1 MAKIQN
7 FDSFGGCIP
16 TFHVYRGNES
26 PLRGENL
33 FLDHGVKTIPA
44 WLRFMQACG

>member
-16 TFHVYRGNES
+16 TVL
-26 PLRGENL
+26 LR
-33 FLDHGVKTIPA
+33 
-44 WLRFMQACG
+44 